1 MITPELTPL
10 SQRIIGLFPELLG
23 VGGVQEAGRMT
34 AAALQESAFRHN
46 WSTDFLSLNDPQG
59 AHSIEAAER
68 TISLSGFGR
77 RKIHFLLSG
86 VSKARLV
93 ARNSESIVLAAHPNL
108 AVVSSWMQRVCPR
121 LQTVVM
127 AHGVEVWKPL
137 ASLRRRALLRANVV
151 LAPSRD
157 TAQKLIE
164 VQGVPPERIRRL
176 PWPLNPRFL
185 RLAEA
190 SANLPLPSG
199 FPGRGR
205 VILTVG
211 RWAASERYKGAD
223 ELIRSVS
230 QLVTIVPGLH
240 LVAVGAGDDLSR
252 LERLAANLKVADRVH
267 FLENLSCEEIAAC
280 YANAELFALPSAGEG
295 FGLVFLEAMAFSK
308 PVVGASCGG
317 TTDIVE
323 DGINGLLV
331 PPGDA
336 GALAQALGRLL
347 GDEPLRAGLGQ
358 RGAEIVRRKFQFAVF
373 QSELEKILGECT
385 SSLG

>member
-1 MITPELTPL
+1 
-10 SQRIIGLFPELLG
+10 
-23 VGGVQEAGRMT
+23 MT
-34 AAALQESAFRHN
+34 AAALQETALRHN
-46 WSTDFLSLNDPQG
+46 WSADFLSLNDPQG
-59 AHSIEAAER
+59 AHSLEAAER

-77 RKIHFLLSG
+77 RKIRFLFSG
-86 VSKARLV
+86 VSRARLL
-93 ARNSESIVLAAHPNL
+93 ARNSDSIVLAAHPNL

-137 ASLRRRALLRANVV
+137 ASIRRRALRRANVV

-164 VQGVPPERIRRL
+164 VQGVQPGKIRRL
-176 PWPLNPRFL
+176 PWPLNPRIL
-185 RLAEA
+185 HLADA
-190 SANLPLPSG
+190 PANLSLPRG
-199 FPGRGR
+199 FPERGR

-230 QLVTIVPGLH
+230 QLVTIVPDLR

-252 LERLAANLKVADRVH
+252 LVRVAADLNVADRVH
-267 FLENLSCEEIAAC
+267 FLEDLSCEELAAC
-280 YANAELFALPSAGEG
+280 YARAEVFALPSGGEG

-308 PVVGASCGG
+308 PVVAASCGG
-317 TTDIVE
+317 TTDVVE

-336 GALAQALGRLL
+336 RALAQALGRLL
-347 GDEPLRAGLGQ
+347 SDEPFRAGLGQ

-373 QSELEKILGECT
+373 QSELEKILGECN
-385 SSLG
+385 SRLG

>member
-1 MITPELTPL
+1 MIAPELTPL
-10 SQRIIGLFPELLG
+10 SERIIGLFPELLG

-34 AAALQESAFRHN
+34 AAALQETALRHS
-46 WSTDFLSLNDPQG
+46 WSVDFLSLNDPLG
-59 AHSIEAAER
+59 AHSFELAER

-77 RKIHFLLSG
+77 GKIHFLLSG
-86 VSKARLV
+86 VSRARLL

-137 ASLRRRALLRANVV
+137 ASIRRQALRRANVV

-157 TAQKLIE
+157 TAQKLVE
-164 VQGVPPERIRRL
+164 VQGVQPGKIRRL
-176 PWPLNPRFL
+176 PWPLNPKIL
-185 RLAEA
+185 HLANA
-190 SANLPLPSG
+190 PANLSLPRG
-199 FPGRGR
+199 FPERGR

-252 LERLAANLKVADRVH
+252 LERLAANLNVADRVH
-267 FLENLSCEEIAAC
+267 FFENLSCEELAAC
-280 YANAELFALPSAGEG
+280 YARAEVFALPSAGEG

-317 TTDIVE
+317 TTDVVE

-347 GDEPLRAGLGQ
+347 RDEPFRAGLGQ
-358 RGAEIVRRKFQFAVF
+358 RGADIVRRKFQFAVF
-373 QSELEKILGECT
+373 QSELEKILGECN
-385 SSLG
+385 SRLG

>member
-1 MITPELTPL
+1 
-10 SQRIIGLFPELLG
+10 
-23 VGGVQEAGRMT
+23 
-34 AAALQESAFRHN
+34 
-46 WSTDFLSLNDPQG
+46 
-59 AHSIEAAER
+59 
-68 TISLSGFGR
+68 
-77 RKIHFLLSG
+77 
-86 VSKARLV
+86 
-93 ARNSESIVLAAHPNL
+93 
-108 AVVSSWMQRVCPR
+108 
-121 LQTVVM
+121 
-127 AHGVEVWKPL
+127 
-137 ASLRRRALLRANVV
+137 
-151 LAPSRD
+151 
-157 TAQKLIE
+157 
-164 VQGVPPERIRRL
+164 
-176 PWPLNPRFL
+176 
-185 RLAEA
+185 
-190 SANLPLPSG
+190 
-199 FPGRGR
+199 
-205 VILTVG
+205 VG

-252 LERLAANLKVADRVH
+252 LKRLAANLKVADRVH
-267 FLENLSCEEIAAC
+267 FLEGLSCEEIAAC
-280 YANAELFALPSAGEG
+280 YANAELFVLPSAGEG